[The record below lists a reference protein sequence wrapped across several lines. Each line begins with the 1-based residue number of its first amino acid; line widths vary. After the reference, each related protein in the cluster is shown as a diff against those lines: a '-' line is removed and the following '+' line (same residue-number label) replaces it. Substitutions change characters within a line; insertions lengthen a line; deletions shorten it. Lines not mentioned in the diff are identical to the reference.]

1 MAAPPLEL
9 SQAINDTISL
19 LRSLGF
25 TIHDTKSVTTPTQVI
40 NFLGFALNSQNMT
53 ISMVPGKADVIKSKC
68 HTLVHMQGPVQIREV
83 ASVVGL
89 MVSAF
94 SGVQYAPLFYRSLE
108 NDKTNVLKC
117 NGWDLEG
124 KMTLSPLSKQDLLWW
139 ISNVD
144 QYSKAITPLPP
155 DITLM
160 TDSSLKGWGGVIEGT
175 PNVTGG
181 RWSYQESKF
190 RINYLELKA
199 ILLVLQSLC
208 NHMQCC
214 DIKLLCD
221 NTTAVSYVRNM
232 GGTKSKVCNEMTR
245 EIIMWC
251 MARHLTLSISH
262 LPGKLNAEADRACR
276 VFHNSNTEWSLAPS
290 DFNELTATW
299 GEPDIAMFASRL
311 NYKVSQYVAWKP
323 DPGAI
328 AIDAFTL
335 DWSRYKLI
343 YCFPPFSLIGKVLQ
357 YIQESNTTA
366 ILVIPYWPT
375 QFWYPHLLQL
385 LKSQALVIKTLK

>member
-1 MAAPPLEL
+1 M
-9 SQAINDTISL
+9 
-19 LRSLGF
+19 
-25 TIHDTKSVTTPTQVI
+25 
-40 NFLGFALNSQNMT
+40 
-53 ISMVPGKADVIKSKC
+53 IKSKC
-68 HTLVHMQGPVQIREV
+68 HTLVHLQGPVQIREV

-94 SGVQYAPLFYRSLE
+94 SGVQYVPLFYRSLE
-108 NDKTNVLKC
+108 NDETNALKC
-117 NGWDLEG
+117 NGWDLEE
-124 KMTLSPLSKQDLLWW
+124 KMTLSSLSKQDLLWW
-139 ISNVD
+139 ISKVD
-144 QYSKAITPLPP
+144 QYPKAITPLPR
-155 DITLM
+155 DITIM
-160 TDSSLKGWGGVIEGT
+160 TDCSLKGWGGVIEGT
-175 PNVTGG
+175 PNVTDG

-190 RINYLELKA
+190 HINYLELKT

-208 NHMQCC
+208 NHMKCC
-214 DIKLLCD
+214 HIKLPYD
-221 NTTAVSYVRNM
+221 NRTAVSYM
-232 GGTKSKVCNEMTR
+232 GGTKSRVCNETTR

-262 LPGKLNAEADRACR
+262 LLGKLNAEVDRG

-290 DFNELTATW
+290 VFNELTATW
-299 GEPDIAMFASRL
+299 GEPDIDMFASRL
-311 NYKVSQYVAWKP
+311 NYKLSQYVAWKP

-357 YIQESNTTA
+357 YIQESNTIA
-366 ILVIPYWPT
+366 IPVIPYCPT

-385 LKSQALVIKTLK
+385 LKSQPLVIKTLKSTLTLPYHPEEVIHCTPNFNFMVVLC

>member
-1 MAAPPLEL
+1 
-9 SQAINDTISL
+9 
-19 LRSLGF
+19 
-25 TIHDTKSVTTPTQVI
+25 
-40 NFLGFALNSQNMT
+40 MT
-53 ISMVPGKADVIKSKC
+53 ISMVPAKADVIKSKC

-83 ASVVGL
+83 TSVVGL
-89 MVSAF
+89 VVSAF

-108 NDKTNVLKC
+108 NDKTNALKC

-144 QYSKAITPLPP
+144 QYPKAITPLPP

-190 RINYLELKA
+190 HINYLELKA

-214 DIKLLCD
+214 HIKLLCD
-221 NTTAVSYVRNM
+221 NTTAVSYIRNM
-232 GGTKSKVCNEMTR
+232 GGTKSRVCNEMTR

-262 LPGKLNAEADRACR
+262 LPGKLNAEADGASP

-290 DFNELTATW
+290 VFNELTAT
-299 GEPDIAMFASRL
+299 
-311 NYKVSQYVAWKP
+311 
-323 DPGAI
+323 
-328 AIDAFTL
+328 
-335 DWSRYKLI
+335 
-343 YCFPPFSLIGKVLQ
+343 
-357 YIQESNTTA
+357 
-366 ILVIPYWPT
+366 
-375 QFWYPHLLQL
+375 
-385 LKSQALVIKTLK
+385 

>member
-1 MAAPPLEL
+1 MIYIDDILLLAATPLEL

-83 ASVVGL
+83 PSVVGL

-94 SGVQYAPLFYRSLE
+94 SGVQYAPLFYRSLG
-108 NDKTNVLKC
+108 NDKTNALEC

-124 KMTLSPLSKQDLLWW
+124 KMTLSPVSKQDLLWW
-139 ISNVD
+139 ISNVE
-144 QYSKAITPLPP
+144 QYPNAITPLPP
-155 DITLM
+155 DITFM

-190 RINYLELKA
+190 HITYLELKA

-214 DIKLLCD
+214 NIKLLCD
-221 NTTAVSYVRNM
+221 NTTAVSYICNM
-232 GGTKSKVCNEMTR
+232 GGTKS
-245 EIIMWC
+245 
-251 MARHLTLSISH
+251 
-262 LPGKLNAEADRACR
+262 R
-276 VFHNSNTEWSLAPS
+276 V
-290 DFNELTATW
+290 
-299 GEPDIAMFASRL
+299 AMR
-311 NYKVSQYVAWKP
+311 
-323 DPGAI
+323 
-328 AIDAFTL
+328 
-335 DWSRYKLI
+335 
-343 YCFPPFSLIGKVLQ
+343 
-357 YIQESNTTA
+357 
-366 ILVIPYWPT
+366 
-375 QFWYPHLLQL
+375 
-385 LKSQALVIKTLK
+385 